1 MGDRPAQ
8 SPDSSI
14 PKVYN
19 AAMTFEEATRKHQ
32 SGQYR
37 EVLAHAVKEQTAAAQ
52 EGRRVDVVQWSVL
65 AALAA
70 RDMGRVDE
78 ARTHA
83 QWAVDG
89 AQNSS
94 DPALLC
100 QARYAM
106 AVACK
111 GNRDYDGA
119 LHELRTAIETLPAG
133 SSDLLRA
140 TLLLEA
146 SWTCLDAGLRPE
158 AETYLAKGGALV
170 HWLREPRLLAL
181 SLYLRSH
188 WETYSAADLQL
199 SAAYEIARTVDCP
212 ELMWQILWRLS
223 DRAEEHGRDRMQ
235 EDCLWNAF
243 RILTGLAKSLE
254 PADATAFW
262 RQGSRRA
269 FLDAIKTR
277 FGPQFLKKVMEDG
290 TPDADNATRIIRD
303 IGFDPASIPDF
314 VRDQK

>member
-1 MGDRPAQ
+1 MTLDE
-8 SPDSSI
+8 
-14 PKVYN
+14 
-19 AAMTFEEATRKHQ
+19 AARSYV
-32 SGQYR
+32 SGRFR
-37 EVLAHAVKEQTAAAQ
+37 EVLDRALQEQTLAAQ
-52 EGRRVDVVQWSVL
+52 EGRRADVVQWSVL
-65 AALAA
+65 AAQAA

-83 QWAVDG
+83 QWAVDA
-89 AQNSS
+89 AQNCA

-100 QARYAM
+100 HARFGM
-106 AVACK
+106 AAACK
-111 GNRDYDGA
+111 GQRDFDGA
-119 LHELRTAIETLPAG
+119 LQELRGAIETLPPDG
-133 SSDLLRA
+133 SDLLRA
-140 TLLLEA
+140 NLLLEA
-146 SWTCLDAGLRPE
+146 AWTCLDAGLKTE
-158 AETYLAKGGALV
+158 AEGYLAKGGALV

-223 DRAEEHGRDRMQ
+223 DRADELGRDRMQ

-243 RILTGLAKSLE
+243 RILTALAKPLD

-262 RQGSRRA
+262 RQGTRRA
-269 FLDAIKTR
+269 FLDSIKTK
-277 FGPQFLKKVMEDG
+277 FGSQFLKKVMVDG

>member
-1 MGDRPAQ
+1 MGP
-8 SPDSSI
+8 
-14 PKVYN
+14 V
-19 AAMTFEEATRKHQ
+19 TLEEATRKHQ

-37 EVLAHAVKEQTAAAQ
+37 EALAEAQKEQIAAAQ

-65 AALAA
+65 ATLAA

-94 DPALLC
+94 DPSLLC

-106 AVACK
+106 AIAHK
-111 GNRDYDGA
+111 GERDYDGA
-119 LHELRTAIETLPAG
+119 IQELRSAIEALPAG

-146 SWTCLDAGLRPE
+146 AWICLEAGLRPE
-158 AETYLAKGGALV
+158 AEACLAKGSALV

-223 DRAEEHGRDRMQ
+223 DRAEEHGRDRVQ

-243 RILTGLAKSLE
+243 RILTSLAKPLA

-269 FLDAIKTR
+269 FLEAIKTR
-277 FGPQFLKKVMEDG
+277 FGSQFLKKVMEDG
-290 TPDADNATRIIRD
+290 TPDAENATRIIRD
-303 IGFDPASIPDF
+303 FGFDPASIPDF

>member
-1 MGDRPAQ
+1 MTLDE
-8 SPDSSI
+8 
-14 PKVYN
+14 
-19 AAMTFEEATRKHQ
+19 AARKHV
-32 SGQYR
+32 SGHYR
-37 EVLAHAVKEQTAAAQ
+37 EVLAEAQKEQTLAAQ
-52 EGRRVDVVQWSVL
+52 EGRRVDVVLWSVL

-78 ARTHA
+78 SRTHA

-89 AQNSS
+89 AQNSA

-100 QARYAM
+100 HARYAM
-106 AVACK
+106 AMAFK
-111 GNRDYDGA
+111 AERDYDGA
-119 LHELRTAIETLPAG
+119 ITELRAAIEGLPEG

-146 SWTCLDAGLRPE
+146 SWTCLEAGLRPE
-158 AETYLAKGGALV
+158 AEAYLAKGGALV

-181 SLYLRSH
+181 SLFLRSH
-188 WETYSAADLQL
+188 YETYSAADLQL

-223 DRAEEHGRDRMQ
+223 ERAEEHGRDRMQ

-243 RILTGLAKSLE
+243 RILTGLAKPLE

-290 TPDADNATRIIRD
+290 TPEADNATRIIRD

>member
-1 MGDRPAQ
+1 
-8 SPDSSI
+8 
-14 PKVYN
+14 
-19 AAMTFEEATRKHQ
+19 MTLDEATRSYV
-32 SGQYR
+32 SGRFR
-37 EVLAHAVKEQTAAAQ
+37 EVLEQALKEQTLAAQ

-65 AALAA
+65 ATQAA

-83 QWAVDG
+83 QWAVDA
-89 AQNSS
+89 AQNCV

-100 QARYAM
+100 HARYAM
-106 AVACK
+106 AIALK
-111 GNRDYDGA
+111 GERDADGA
-119 LHELRTAIETLPAG
+119 LQELRGAIEALPVDG
-133 SSDLLRA
+133 SDLLRA

-146 SWTCLDAGLRPE
+146 AWTCLEAGLKPE
-158 AETYLAKGGALV
+158 AEAYLAKGGALV

-181 SLYLRSH
+181 TLYLRSH
-188 WETYSAADLQL
+188 WETHSAADLQL

-212 ELMWQILWRLS
+212 ELMWRILWRLS
-223 DRAEEHGRDRMQ
+223 DRADELGRDRMQ

-243 RILTGLAKSLE
+243 RILTGLAKPLE

-269 FLDAIKTR
+269 FLDAIKTK
-277 FGPQFLKKVMEDG
+277 FGSQFLNKVMEDG

>member
-1 MGDRPAQ
+1 
-8 SPDSSI
+8 
-14 PKVYN
+14 
-19 AAMTFEEATRKHQ
+19 MTLEEATRKHH

-37 EVLAHAVKEQTAAAQ
+37 EVLEQAQKEQTAAAQ
-52 EGRRVDVVQWSVL
+52 EGRRIDVVQWSVL

-70 RDMGRVDE
+70 RDMGRIDE

-89 AQNSS
+89 AQNSD

-100 QARYAM
+100 HARYAT
-106 AVACK
+106 AIAHR
-111 GNRDYDGA
+111 GERDFEA
-119 LHELRTAIETLPAG
+119 AIQELRAAIEALPAG

-146 SWTCLDAGLRPE
+146 SWICLDAGLRPE
-158 AETYLAKGGALV
+158 AEAYLAKGGALV

-181 SLYLRSH
+181 SLFLRSH

-223 DRAEEHGRDRMQ
+223 DRAEDHGRDRVQ

-277 FGPQFLKKVMEDG
+277 FGSQFLQKVMEDG
-290 TPDADNATRIIRD
+290 TPDADNATRIIREF
-303 IGFDPASIPDF
+303 GFDPASIPDF

>member
-1 MGDRPAQ
+1 MA
-8 SPDSSI
+8 
-14 PKVYN
+14 KV
-19 AAMTFEEATRKHQ
+19 TLDEAIRKHH

-37 EVLAHAVKEQTAAAQ
+37 EVLEQAQREQTAAAQ
-52 EGRRVDVVQWSVL
+52 EGRRTDVVQWSVL

-70 RDMGRVDE
+70 RDMGRIDE

-89 AQNSS
+89 AQNSD

-100 QARYAM
+100 QARYAT
-106 AVACK
+106 AIAFR
-111 GNRDYDGA
+111 GGRDFEGA
-119 LHELRTAIETLPAG
+119 ILELRAAIEALPAG

-146 SWTCLDAGLRPE
+146 SWICLDAGLRPE
-158 AETYLAKGGALV
+158 AEAYLAKGGALV
-170 HWLREPRLLAL
+170 HWLREPRLLSL
-181 SLYLRSH
+181 SLFLRSH

-223 DRAEEHGRDRMQ
+223 DRAEDHGRDRMQ

-277 FGPQFLKKVMEDG
+277 FGGQFLQKVMQDG
-290 TPDADNATRIIRD
+290 TPDADNATQIIREF
-303 IGFDPASIPDF
+303 GFDPASIPDF

>member
-1 MGDRPAQ
+1 
-8 SPDSSI
+8 
-14 PKVYN
+14 
-19 AAMTFEEATRKHQ
+19 MTLDEATRKHQ
-32 SGQYR
+32 SGLYR
-37 EVLAHAVKEQTAAAQ
+37 EVLHEAQKEQTAAAQ
-52 EGRRVDVVQWSVL
+52 EGRRTDVVQWSVL
-65 AALAA
+65 AALAS

-83 QWAVDG
+83 QWAADA
-89 AQNSS
+89 AQNSD
-94 DPALLC
+94 DPALMC
-100 QARYAM
+100 QARYAL
-106 AVACK
+106 AVAHK
-111 GNRDYDGA
+111 GERDFEGA
-119 LHELRTAIETLPAG
+119 IQELRAALEDLPPG
-133 SSDLLRA
+133 SWDLLRA

-146 SWTCLDAGLRPE
+146 AWICLDAGLRQE
-158 AETYLAKGGALV
+158 AEGYLAKGGALV

-223 DRAEEHGRDRMQ
+223 DRAEEQGRDRMQ
-235 EDCLWNAF
+235 EDFLWNAF
-243 RILTGLAKSLE
+243 RVLTGLAKPLE
-254 PADATAFW
+254 AADGTAFW

-277 FGPQFLKKVMEDG
+277 FGSQFLKKVMEDG
-290 TPDADNATRIIRD
+290 TPDADNATRIIREF
-303 IGFDPASIPDF
+303 GFDPSSIPDF